1 MCPQSSGHV
10 QRALCCTRRRR
21 LRKPWWNAA
30 TSAASS
36 SQVIGASPTRPAGA
50 LAVGDPTGRP
60 ALPRGTGTPIC
71 AHGARSSPRAGRWPH
86 RAAPHRG
93 AAGPAPVWLSA
104 GSCAH
109 AVATPLTGRGSRHQA
124 GRVVRSSG
132 RVASIL
138 RLRGVSREGWYLFLH
153 TLYYSLT
160 TLETGLTWY
169 RQYGQA
175 RPQLSHP
182 SPTWSCASESR

>member
-30 TSAASS
+30 TSAASPS
-36 SQVIGASPTRPAGA
+36 TVIGASPTRPAGA

-60 ALPRGTGTPIC
+60 ALPRGTGTPMC
-71 AHGARSSPRAGRWPH
+71 AHGARSSPRAGRWLH

-93 AAGPAPVWLSA
+93 AGGPAPVWLSA

-138 RLRGVSREGWYLFLH
+138 CLRGVSREGWSPFLH
-153 TLYYSLT
+153 TLS
-160 TLETGLTWY
+160 
-169 RQYGQA
+169 
-175 RPQLSHP
+175 
-182 SPTWSCASESR
+182 